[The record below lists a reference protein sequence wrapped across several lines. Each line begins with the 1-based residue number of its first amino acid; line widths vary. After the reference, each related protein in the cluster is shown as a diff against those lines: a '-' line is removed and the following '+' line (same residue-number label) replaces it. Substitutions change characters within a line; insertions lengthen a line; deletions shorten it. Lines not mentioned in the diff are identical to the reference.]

1 MALEAKIAPMLS
13 EHSDNIYL
21 NADLYKRVAAL
32 HDQEEAGTLKL
43 TTEQHYLLDKYYKGF
58 IRSGAGLDAAKQE
71 RLRAINKEL
80 STLTIEFG
88 NHVLAENNAYKLIVD
103 KKEDLAGL
111 PESAI
116 AIAADEAKAEGLEG
130 NGCSLF
136 RNQAVCLFCN
146 MRRTV
151 RCVRISIRL
160 IPAWAIMEM
169 PMITRKS

>member
-1 MALEAKIAPMLS
+1 MPYNHLLIS
-13 EHSDNIYL
+13 NSVQ
-21 NADLYKRVAAL
+21 DLYKRVAAL

-103 KKEDLAGL
+103 KKEDLPLL
-111 PESAI
+111 PMKLRLKVW
-116 AIAADEAKAEGLEG
+116 KA